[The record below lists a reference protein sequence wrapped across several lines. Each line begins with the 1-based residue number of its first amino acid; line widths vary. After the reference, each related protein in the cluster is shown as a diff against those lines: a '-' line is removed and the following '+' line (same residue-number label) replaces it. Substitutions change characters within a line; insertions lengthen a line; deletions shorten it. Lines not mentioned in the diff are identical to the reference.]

1 MAACRGIVVV
11 GRLLAFD
18 AGFPEIAGGGV
29 AIVLHLFK
37 NGIEDVAER
46 AFLACGQRGGLD
58 VIAVLAPEGFSSVS
72 PWLIRS
78 LMASLRVW
86 RSPAD
91 FALSWCLRIALTVR
105 GLGVKDI
112 FMVKP
117 HFVV

>member
-1 MAACRGIVVV
+1 MEACRGIVVV

-18 AGFPEIAGGGV
+18 AGFQEIAGGGV
-29 AIVLHLFK
+29 AVVMHLFK

-58 VIAVLAPEGFSSVS
+58 VVAILAQRVSSVS

-105 GLGVKDI
+105 GSGVKDI

>member
-1 MAACRGIVVV
+1 MLSSPAAS
-11 GRLLAFD
+11 
-18 AGFPEIAGGGV
+18 V
-29 AIVLHLFK
+29 AALMSSPYW
-37 NGIEDVAER
+37 R
-46 AFLACGQRGGLD
+46 QR
-58 VIAVLAPEGFSSVS
+58 VSSVS

-86 RSPAD
+86 RYPAD
-91 FALSWCLRIALTVR
+91 FALSWCLKIAVTVR